1 MTANGA
7 AEREERRTMME
18 LALSPYERRLEEAN
32 PLYAE
37 ETQEG
42 KKLSLQESAFI
53 HYYIQS
59 GNATQAFLKAGFT
72 FPRRKHTKEERE
84 LGVLDTTRT
93 QAYDELYREN
103 NLHHGS
109 AEKRK
114 EEVLAILNKE
124 YTIIQDKET
133 MVNDILV
140 EEGKDVL
147 EEDYDK
153 YYLLM
158 VGKSASHLLHMPEV
172 KKEISARIRAI
183 RDAEVADEHE
193 VFAYFT
199 AVMRGQVLDQF
210 GLEASL
216 QERTR
221 AAECLA
227 KRLIDIPKKLEAS
240 GTVNG
245 QPINLVIQTREEPEV
260 IDVDYEESL

>member
-1 MTANGA
+1 
-7 AEREERRTMME
+7 ME
-18 LALSPYERRLEEAN
+18 VALSTYEQRLVEAN

-42 KKLSLQESAFI
+42 AKISQQEAAFI

-72 FPRRKHTKEERE
+72 FPRRKLTKTERE
-84 LGVLDTTRT
+84 LGVVDTTRT
-93 QAYDELYREN
+93 QAYNELYREN
-103 NLHHGS
+103 NLHQGS

-124 YTIIQDKET
+124 HTIIQDKET

-153 YYLLM
+153 YYM
-158 VGKSASHLLHMPEV
+158 QIVGRSASALLHMPAV
-172 KKEISARIRAI
+172 KKEISCRLQAIRA
-183 RDAEVADEHE
+183 AQVADEHE

-227 KRLIDIPKKLEAS
+227 KRLIDLPKKLEAT

-245 QPINLVIQTREEPEV
+245 QPINLVIQTREEPE
-260 IDVDYEESL
+260 IIEGEYTESL